1 MNTELDLNNTPPA
14 KASLTPWLS
23 VWTAPRRTIRG
34 FLDSGNPRRNMIWL
48 SMAAG
53 FLSAL
58 GRASSKNLGDAM
70 SLPTIFLMSIPAG
83 IVGGLFTLYVGSF
96 LLKIIGG
103 WLGGQGSR
111 AELQTALARGLFM
124 PAVLLGLMWVPE
136 LLFLGKEMFT
146 SEMPSLESNM
156 AALLVYFICVVLE
169 LVFGVWS
176 FIITMK
182 AIGEAHRFS
191 AWKALLSSVMPILIL
206 LVLFFLV
213 MLMVQ

>member
-1 MNTELDLNNTPPA
+1 MNTELDINNTSPA
-14 KASLTPWLS
+14 KASLTPWLA

-58 GRASSKNLGDAM
+58 GRASSKNFGDEM
-70 SLPTIFLMSIPAG
+70 SLPTIFLMSIPVG
-83 IVGGLFTLYVGSF
+83 IVVGLFTLYVGSF

-103 WLGGQGSR
+103 WLGGRGSR
-111 AELQTALARGLFM
+111 AELQTALARGMFM
-124 PAVLLGLMWVPE
+124 PAVLLGLLWIPE
-136 LLFLGKEMFT
+136 VLFLGKEMFT
-146 SEMPSLESNM
+146 SEMPTLESNI
-156 AALLVYFICVVLE
+156 AALVVYFTCVVLE
-169 LVFGVWS
+169 LVFGVWGLV
-176 FIITMK
+176 ITMK

-191 AWKALLSSVMPILIL
+191 AWKALLTCVMPFLIL